1 MHDDGESV
9 VRITVFLSILIDVS
23 PLVFDLALSV
33 NARMSDGVKVSLVTW
48 ASRLASYLTN
58 RAFRRIVTF
67 ITPFAVIL
75 TRLLIDVE
83 EVIGFT

>member
-1 MHDDGESV
+1 MLDDGESV

-48 ASRLASYLTN
+48 ASRLASYLTD

-67 ITPFAVIL
+67 ITLFAVIL
-75 TRLLIDVE
+75 TRLLIDVK